1 MTEFAGHQTA
11 RQDHVLLHELNHRIN
26 NEFSAAISVVS
37 LAAARSDNS
46 EVKTALSEVTELLHR
61 YADVHRALQV
71 PEYDVVLQ
79 AEMYLRQL
87 CLAIS
92 RSYLDPRKI
101 KLVLATEPLRLEADR
116 CWRLGMIVY
125 ELIVNSA
132 RHAFFGSGG
141 QIRVELTR
149 AGAIAQCSI
158 VDTGF
163 VPATAAPGRGLKI
176 VDELSKGLGGRF
188 VQKFGP
194 RGSRSLV
201 VFPCDS
207 ERGAIATTARKGA
220 HTSGAIELT
229 LESSPSTVPC

>member
-1 MTEFAGHQTA
+1 MMEFAGQPTMA
-11 RQDHVLLHELNHRIN
+11 RDHVLLHELNHRIN
-26 NEFSAAISVVS
+26 NEFTAAISVVS

-87 CLAIS
+87 CLSIS

-101 KLVLATEPLRLEADR
+101 KLALATEPLRLDAER

-125 ELIVNSA
+125 ELIVNAA
-132 RHAFFGSGG
+132 RHAFSDGG
-141 QIRVELTR
+141 GEIRVELRR
-149 AGAIAQCSI
+149 AGAIAQCS
-158 VDTGF
+158 VADNGSVSAMT
-163 VPATAAPGRGLKI
+163 APGRGLKI
-176 VDELSKGLGGRF
+176 IDELSKSLGGRF
-188 VQKFGP
+188 IQKFGP

-201 VFPCDS
+201 VFPCDGAAG
-207 ERGAIATTARKGA
+207 RAIATTQRRGA
-220 HTSGAIELT
+220 QPSG
-229 LESSPSTVPC
+229 LEQALDDSPSAAPC